1 VSVLIVFRIVTSCPP
16 PGPAVEVKA
25 PAYLP
30 ARAPVDQ
37 REEVESQK
45 ACVGA
50 RELIIIS
57 REKGEMGDGD
67 GEGQGRT
74 RTRTS
79 HESERRES

>member
-1 VSVLIVFRIVTSCPP
+1 MNEQQKHKTHLIVFKIVTSCPP

-45 ACVGA
+45 AWGGGVSGVRA
-50 RELIIIS
+50 AKI
-57 REKGEMGDGD
+57 
-67 GEGQGRT
+67 
-74 RTRTS
+74 
-79 HESERRES
+79 